1 MNRLDHSMLQ
11 CVTLWIGERLGAVE
25 RACLRSV
32 LRQDHRL
39 ALYCYRPPMGIPDGV
54 EVRDASDI
62 LPERE
67 VFRTHGGS
75 VAAFSDW
82 FRYELQR
89 AGAGTW
95 VDTDMYLLRPL
106 DEARPH
112 LFGEEASGVL
122 NNAVLRLPARS
133 PVLKPLLAPF
143 AGEKPYWLVP
153 QRKLIPRIRSRL
165 GGPAIASMPWGT
177 TGPAALTAIA
187 RDHGVAGEAQP
198 QDVFYPMPWT
208 RANWILD
215 PKIRL
220 QDVTTDRTVGVHLWN
235 EMIKRFKS
243 RPAQPASFLAQ
254 LQREGA

>member
-1 MNRLDHSMLQ
+1 
-11 CVTLWIGERLGAVE
+11 
-25 RACLRSV
+25 
-32 LRQDHRL
+32 
-39 ALYCYRPPMGIPDGV
+39 MGIPAGV

-62 LPERE
+62 LSERE
-67 VFRTHGGS
+67 VFRTHRGS

-95 VDTDMYLLRPL
+95 VDTDMYLLRRI
-106 DEARPH
+106 DELQPY

-122 NNAVLRLPARS
+122 NNAVLRLPASS
-133 PVLKPLLAPF
+133 PMLEPLLSPF

-153 QRKLIPRIRSRL
+153 RRKAISRVRERIL
-165 GGPAIASMPWGT
+165 GAPSIRSMPWGT

-187 RDHGVAGEAQP
+187 RDHGFIADAQP

-208 RANWILD
+208 RADWILD
-215 PKIRL
+215 PKTKL
-220 QDVTTDRTVGVHLWN
+220 QDVASDRTVGVHLWN

-243 RPAQPASFLAQ
+243 KPAPPGSFLAQ
-254 LQREGA
+254 LQREGAE